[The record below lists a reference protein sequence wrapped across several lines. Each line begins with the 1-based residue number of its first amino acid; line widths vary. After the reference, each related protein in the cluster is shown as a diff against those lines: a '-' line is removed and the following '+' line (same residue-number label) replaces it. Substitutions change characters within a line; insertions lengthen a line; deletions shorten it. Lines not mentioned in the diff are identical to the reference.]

1 MLTIAVCDDNPQFA
15 HQLTARLRELCAHLL
30 PERVE
35 CRITAAFSSGEEVL
49 RYLRQ
54 SSIHILFLD
63 IDMLGMGGLRSGRP
77 SEGYRPRYPRHLR
90 LGLRRFRVQ
99 LL

>member
-15 HQLTARLRELCAHLL
+15 HQLTARLRELCAHIL

-63 IDMLGMGGLRSGRP
+63 IDGP
-77 SEGYRPRYPRHLR
+77 
-90 LGLRRFRVQ
+90 
-99 LL
+99 LLAK